1 MLSRSRFFEGNQ
13 VVAVIPPVDLSL
25 GANTGT
31 WVNVR
36 HFNRVVVLFVKNAGT
51 AGQDPTVT
59 LLQAKDNAGTGSK
72 AIKFTDVQKKVGAH
86 ASTAQFTKVVQA
98 EANSYAAVGDAASA
112 GMYGIEIIPAMFDDG
127 FDHLQ
132 VQIPDVGAA
141 AQVGTVLVLLLEPR
155 FAAAQSLG
163 ALD

>member
-1 MLSRSRFFEGNQ
+1 MLSRARFFEGCQ
-13 VVAVIPPVDLSL
+13 VVAAIPPVDLSL
-25 GANTGT
+25 GANNGT

-59 LLQAKDNAGTGSK
+59 LRQATDNAGTGAK
-72 AIKFTDVQKKVGAH
+72 ALAFTDVQKKVGPH
-86 ASTAQFTKVVQA
+86 ATTAQFTKAVQA
-98 EANSYAAVGDAASA
+98 AANSFAAVGDAASA
-112 GMYGIEIIPAMFDDG
+112 ATYGIEIVPSMFDDG

-132 VQIPDVGAA
+132 VQIPDTGAA

-163 ALD
+163 AID